1 MPALADL
8 VVNLTAQTAE
18 FSTKLDAAGRD
29 AKKFADG
36 IDRTLSGLKSMAT
49 GLVSALAIDRI
60 GEWAKGVAEIQD
72 HVAKLS
78 QAYGVGVETLSA
90 YSYAAKLSGLDQETL
105 ARGMGKLAKNADD
118 NSAVFKRL
126 GIATR
131 DSVTKELLPLDQ
143 ILLNVS
149 ARFSEMKDST
159 EKTAAARDLFG
170 RGGEQFIA
178 FLNRGRDG
186 ISELIAEA
194 KKLGVAFTTEGT
206 RTATEYRDN
215 LIRLDAAMLGLSAR
229 IGNSVFPALSALTT
243 AMTEE
248 IKDPESPLA
257 TAVEFLTNRLK
268 DLTAAGLA
276 GIATAKAIG
285 LEFKFEGAQV
295 MLAKSGDTAG
305 LVALEQMK
313 ASAVE
318 SVWEK
323 ARQNIASIFGA
334 MGTGAAPKKGTGGGD
349 AAATQKQKDYTS
361 ALKTFLDEVNS
372 INMAAAKASD
382 DALAQINL
390 KWEERRTKLETDF
403 KKLSAALQNQYAI
416 TYRFEQGQ
424 IFGGKQA
431 EINAEF
437 AKIPKLLE
445 AATKAADEFVLSE
458 AKMKPFPNFGFGGPA
473 AMPNFMSDQVGAQL
487 DRFRNDQTAQSALMD
502 GVFKDGL
509 SMAQQYNIELAKLD
523 IAWGQLPPQ
532 IKASLEAQDAYS
544 KAVGSLKDRLDVNTI
559 AMKDFSDKAIQSVEG
574 ALMMSGSW
582 SNALKAIAADLTE
595 MILKMTIFKK
605 LNEAS
610 GSGGGGWLGA
620 IAGLITT
627 ALGIGTGAVTT
638 SFDPSIWHGSGTSML
653 PPTGPSGILGTLPG
667 RAAGGDVAPNNW
679 YTVGEHGPE
688 LLHAGPSGGAVIPHG
703 AAAPVGAA
711 NVQVVVNNQGSP
723 KDAQVGKARFDR
735 AARQFVV
742 EVVMSDVRQNGPLR
756 GLMGR

>member
-18 FSTKLDAAGRD
+18 FSTKLDAANRD
-29 AKKFADG
+29 VQKFANNVGKQLD
-36 IDRTLSGLKSMAT
+36 SLKSIGQT
-49 GLVSALAIDRI
+49 LVTALAVDRI
-60 GEWAKGVAEIQD
+60 GEWVKATADVEDRIG
-72 HVAKLS
+72 KLS
-78 QAYGVGVETLSA
+78 QSYGIGVETLSA
-90 YSYAAKLSGLDQETL
+90 YSYAAKMSGIDQEQL
-105 ARGMGKLAKNADD
+105 ARGMGFLAKNADA

-126 GIATR
+126 GIDTR

-143 ILLNVS
+143 ILLNVADS
-149 ARFSEMKDST
+149 FSTMRDST
-159 EKTAAARDLFG
+159 EKAALAKQIFG
-170 RGGEQFIA
+170 RAGIELIPI
-178 FLNRGRDG
+178 LNRGRDG
-186 ISELIAEA
+186 IRELIAEA
-194 KKLGVAFTTEGT
+194 KALGVVFTTEGV
-206 RTATEYRDN
+206 RTATEYSDN
-215 LIRLDAAMLGLSAR
+215 IKRLDAAMLGMSAR
-229 IGNSVFPALSALTT
+229 IGNSVLPALSAVAT

-268 DLTAAGLA
+268 DLAASGIA
-276 GIATAKAIG
+276 GIATAKEIG
-285 LEFKFEGAQV
+285 LEIKNAGAQV
-295 MLAKSGDTAG
+295 LLVNRNDFAG
-305 LVALEQMK
+305 LEALQVMQAHDAE
-313 ASAVE
+313 AI
-318 SVWEK
+318 WEK
-323 ARQNIASIFGA
+323 ARQNIASIYGA
-334 MGTGAAPKKGTGGGD
+334 MGTPAAPPKKTGDVTGND
-349 AAATQKQKDYTS
+349 TAKQKDYTA

-372 INMAAAKASD
+372 INMAVAKASD
-382 DALAQINL
+382 DALAVINL

-403 KKLSAALQNQYAI
+403 KKLSATLQSWYGV

-424 IFGGKQA
+424 IFGGRQA

-445 AATKAADEFVLSE
+445 EATKAANQFVLEE

-502 GVFKDGL
+502 DVFKNGL

-523 IAWGQLPPQ
+523 IAWGQLPPA

-544 KAVGSLKDRLDVNTI
+544 KAVGALKDKLDVNTM
-559 AMKDFSDKAIQSVEG
+559 AMKDFSEQSIQAVEG
-574 ALMMSGSW
+574 AMMMSGSW

-610 GSGGGGWLGA
+610 GSSGGGWLGA
-620 IAGLITT
+620 IAGVITNM
-627 ALGIGTGAVTT
+627 LGGGSGSVTT
-638 SFDPSIWHGSGTSML
+638 SLDTSIFHPGPVM

-667 RAAGGDVAPNNW
+667 FASGGDVAPNEW
-679 YTVGEHGPE
+679 VTVGEHGPE
-688 LLHAGPSGGAVIPHG
+688 PFHAGPSGGTVFPHG
-703 AAAPVGAA
+703 SAAPGGAA

-742 EVVMSDVRQNGPLR
+742 EVVMTDVRQNGPLR
-756 GLMGR
+756 GLMGRQ